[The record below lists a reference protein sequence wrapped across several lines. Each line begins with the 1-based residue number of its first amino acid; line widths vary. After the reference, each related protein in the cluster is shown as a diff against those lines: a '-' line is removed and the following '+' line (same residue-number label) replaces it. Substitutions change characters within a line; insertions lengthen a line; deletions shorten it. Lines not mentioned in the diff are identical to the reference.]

1 MSIAL
6 RRQSRR
12 ARVVKG
18 FLRGLVAPSA
28 KMLVSIIV
36 PTLNEEAHIVDN
48 VRNLEQLSGEKE
60 IIVVDGGSSDQT
72 TTLVSAQNV
81 RVLEASPGRG
91 PQMHAGALASAGDI
105 LWFVHADTVP
115 SLQALEEIRNSL
127 QKDAVVGGN
136 FGLAFDGPSRAARR
150 LTAIYP
156 LLRILGL
163 CYGDSGIFVRR
174 EVYFKIGGFA
184 PLPLFEDLDLLRRLR
199 RVGKFI
205 HLNCRMVA
213 SSRRFEQRNF
223 ALVWLH
229 WTALQL
235 LYWCGVSPNWL
246 SRWYPHVR

>member
-1 MSIAL
+1 M
-6 RRQSRR
+6 
-12 ARVVKG
+12 KG

-91 PQMHAGALASAGDI
+91 PQMHAGALASAGDV

-136 FGLAFDGPSRAARR
+136 FGLVFDGPSRAARR